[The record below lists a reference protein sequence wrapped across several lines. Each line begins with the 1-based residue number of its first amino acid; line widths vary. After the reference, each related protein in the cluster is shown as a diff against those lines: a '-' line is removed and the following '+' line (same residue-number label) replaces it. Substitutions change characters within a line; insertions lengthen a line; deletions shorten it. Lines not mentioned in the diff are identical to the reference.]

1 MKTFIEPNLV
11 VHKETDVNGLEAGV
25 SRQDG
30 VVRFHNSRSHLKQ
43 TLQWISSVLMVL
55 KHQHLRRWV
64 DGKLEPGHLAVVGGD
79 LLHEEGGEAG
89 AGAAAKGMEHQEPL
103 RKTFLAQ
110 TRDRWQT

>member
-1 MKTFIEPNLV
+1 MKTFIESNLV

-30 VVRFHNSRSHLKQ
+30 IVRFHNSRSHLICNGFH
-43 TLQWISSVLMVL
+43 LIGGFF

-89 AGAAAKGMEHQEPL
+89 AGAAAKGMEHQEPR
-103 RKTFLAQ
+103 RKA
-110 TRDRWQT
+110 RGRWQA

>member
-1 MKTFIEPNLV
+1 
-11 VHKETDVNGLEAGV
+11 
-25 SRQDG
+25 
-30 VVRFHNSRSHLKQ
+30 
-43 TLQWISSVLMVL
+43 MVL
-55 KHQHLRRWV
+55 KRLHLRRWV

-110 TRDRWQT
+110 TRGRWQT